1 MKKIIIAADDYAMS
15 ASIDTGILDLIL
27 KGRLTATSCLVLSPR
42 WPEAAKKLTSEIC
55 EKADIGLHLDFTEYD
70 QPLKDALPSLITR
83 AHLRA
88 LPKKELRTAINKQLD
103 LFEDV
108 LGFAPNY
115 VDGHLHVHQLP
126 QIRDILIEELCFR
139 YGRKM
144 PWVRVARPPLKDG
157 VKAFVIGLLGAKSL
171 QEQLAI
177 LGIPHTNQL
186 LGVYQFDLT
195 LESYAKHLEDWL
207 SRESLSQKKVA
218 LMCHPAML
226 LVNEQE
232 EPPHFSARWV
242 EYQLLSDNFFKS
254 LLEKNEVTLV
264 RGDALGNH

>member
-15 ASIDTGILDLIL
+15 PCIDAGILDLIQ

-42 WPEAAKKLTSEIC
+42 WPEAAKNLTPDIC
-55 EKADIGLHLDFTEYD
+55 AKADIGLHIDFTEYE
-70 QPLKDALPSLITR
+70 QPLKEHLPALVIRS
-83 AHLRA
+83 HLRS

-157 VKAFVIGLLGAKSL
+157 LKAFVIGLLGAKSL

-177 LGIPHTNQL
+177 LGIAHSNQL

-195 LESYAKHLEDWL
+195 VESYAKHLEDWL
-207 SRESLSQKKVA
+207 SRESLSQKKVV

-226 LVNEQE
+226 LANQLD

-254 LLEKNEVTLV
+254 LLEKNEINLV
-264 RGDALGNH
+264 RGDSLIEH

>member
-1 MKKIIIAADDYAMS
+1 MKKLIISADDYAMS
-15 ASIDTGILDLIL
+15 DSIDAGILDLIQ

-42 WPEAAKKLTSEIC
+42 WAEAAQALTSEIC
-55 EKADIGLHLDFTEYD
+55 AKADIGLHLDFTEYA
-70 QPLKDALPSLITR
+70 QPLKDVLPSLIVR
-83 AHLRA
+83 SHFRM

-103 LFEDV
+103 LFEDA

-126 QIRDILIEELCFR
+126 QIRDVLIEELCFR

-144 PWVRVARPPLKDG
+144 PWLRVARPPLKDG
-157 VKAFVIGLLGAKSL
+157 VKAFLIGLFGAKSM

-186 LGVYQFDLT
+186 LGVYQFNLSV
-195 LESYAKHLEDWL
+195 EGYAKHLEDWL
-207 SRESLSQKKVA
+207 SRESLAQKKVV

-226 LVNEQE
+226 LANQQD

-242 EYQLLSDNFFKS
+242 EYQLLSDNFFKN
-254 LLEKNEVTLV
+254 LLEKNEITLV
-264 RGDALGNH
+264 RGDALNEH

>member
-15 ASIDTGILDLIL
+15 TSVDAGILDLIQ

-42 WPEAAKKLTSEIC
+42 WLDAAKNLIPDIC
-55 EKADIGLHLDFTEYD
+55 AKADIGLHLDFTEYD
-70 QPLKDALPSLITR
+70 QALKDTLPALIVRS
-83 AHLRA
+83 HLRM

-103 LFEDV
+103 LFEEA

-157 VKAFVIGLLGAKSL
+157 LKAFMIGCFGAKSM
-171 QEQLAI
+171 QEQLAV
-177 LGIPHTNQL
+177 LGIAHSNHL

-195 LESYAKHLEDWL
+195 LEGYAKKLEDWL
-207 SRESLSQKKVA
+207 SRESLAHQKVV

-226 LVNEQE
+226 LANQAENV
-232 EPPHFSARWV
+232 PHFSARWV
-242 EYQLLSDNFFKS
+242 EYQLLSDNFFKN
-254 LLEKNEVTLV
+254 LLEKNAITLV
-264 RGDALGNH
+264 RGDALNQ